1 MVDSYA
7 PIHVL
12 AFAGSLR
19 EDSYNRAL
27 IDAAAEVAPD
37 NMHIEFFDIEPI
49 PAYNA
54 DLDNE
59 DDRPEAVRR
68 LKDEIAGADALLFA
82 TPEYNFG
89 IPGVLKN
96 TIDWASRPMGET
108 PMAGKTAAVMG
119 ATTGMWG
126 TVRAQEDLR
135 DVLRAVNVYVVLKPE
150 VLIASA
156 REAFDDDLR
165 LVDEAARG
173 FLRQLLDNLAEE
185 TLRRRLGTEDAI
197 AG

>member
-1 MVDSYA
+1 MVDSYE
-7 PIHVL
+7 PIRVL

-27 IDAAAEVAPD
+27 IDAAVEVAPE
-37 NMHIEFFDIEPI
+37 NMQIEFFDIQPV

-59 DDRPEAVRR
+59 DDRPEAVRH
-68 LKDEIAGADALLFA
+68 LKDAIAGADALLFA
-82 TPEYNFG
+82 TPEYNYG

-96 TIDWASRPMGET
+96 AIDWASRPMGST
-108 PMAGKTAAVMG
+108 PMAGKVAAVMG

-135 DVLRAVNVYVVLKPE
+135 DILRAVNVYTVLKPE
-150 VLIASA
+150 VLIANA

-165 LVDEAARG
+165 LADEAARG
-173 FLRQLLDNLAEE
+173 FLSQLLDNLAEE
-185 TLRRRLGTEDAI
+185 TLRRRLGTGDAVT
-197 AG
+197 G